1 MPLKLDGGEF
11 NDLLVVSA
19 MGRGMRELKYNF
31 TIPGVESKDMAFSTL
46 FCLILPDSVSSL
58 VSEIVVIIMCG
69 IYKCYTS
76 VS

>member
-1 MPLKLDGGEF
+1 MPLRLDGEEF
-11 NDLLVVSA
+11 DDLLVVSA
-19 MGRGMRELKYNF
+19 MGCGMRELKYNF
-31 TIPGVESKDMAFSTL
+31 AIPRVEPKDVAFSTL

-58 VSEIVVIIMCG
+58 VSEIVIMIMCS